1 MELLEI
7 LPLFAQLDSEGLV
20 SGLRGFFL
28 PIVVLVIGL
37 GAVVFLV
44 QQRASGLV
52 GFLLVG
58 VIVVALLTTP
68 GVIESTGQWLGQMLS

>member
-1 MELLEI
+1 MELFEI
-7 LPLFAQLDSEGLV
+7 LPLLAQLNSEGLV

>member
-7 LPLFAQLDSEGLV
+7 VTVVAQLDSEGLV

-28 PIVVLVIGL
+28 PIVILVIGL
-37 GAVVFLV
+37 GAVVFLL

-58 VIVVALLTTP
+58 VLVVALLTTP
-68 GVIESTGQWLGQMLS
+68 GAIQGIGQWVGEALT

>member
-7 LPLFAQLDSEGLV
+7 LPLIAQLDSEGLV

>member
-1 MELLEI
+1 MELFEL
-7 LPLFAQLDSEGLV
+7 LPLLAQLDSQGLV

-28 PIVVLVIGL
+28 PIIILVIGL
-37 GAVVFLV
+37 GAVVYLL

-58 VIVVALLTTP
+58 VIVVALVTTP
-68 GVIESTGQWLGQMLS
+68 GLIQGLGEWLGQSLS

>member
-7 LPLFAQLDSEGLV
+7 VTVVGQLDSEGLV

-28 PIVVLVIGL
+28 PIVIFVIGM
-37 GAVVFLV
+37 GGVVFLL

-58 VIVVALLTTP
+58 ALVVALLTTP
-68 GVIESTGQWLGQMLS
+68 GVIQGVGEWIGETLS

>member
-1 MELLEI
+1 MELIEI
-7 LPLFAQLDSEGLV
+7 LPLIAQLDSEGLV

>member
-1 MELLEI
+1 MELLEFV
-7 LPLFAQLDSEGLV
+7 PLLAQLDSEGLV

-28 PIVVLVIGL
+28 PIVLLVIGL
-37 GAVVFLV
+37 GAVVYLL

-68 GVIESTGQWLGQMLS
+68 GLIQGLGEWLGDILS

>member
-7 LPLFAQLDSEGLV
+7 LPLLAQLDSEGLV

>member
-7 LPLFAQLDSEGLV
+7 LPLLAQLDSDGLV

>member
-1 MELLEI
+1 MELLEL
-7 LPLFAQLDSEGLV
+7 LPLLAQLDSDGLV

-28 PIVVLVIGL
+28 PIVILVIGL
-37 GAVVFLV
+37 GAVVYLL

-52 GFLLVG
+52 GFLAVG

-68 GVIESTGQWLGQMLS
+68 GLIQGIGEWLGDTLS

>member
-7 LPLFAQLDSEGLV
+7 LPLLAQLDSEGLV

-68 GVIESTGQWLGQMLS
+68 GVIEGTGQWLGQMLS